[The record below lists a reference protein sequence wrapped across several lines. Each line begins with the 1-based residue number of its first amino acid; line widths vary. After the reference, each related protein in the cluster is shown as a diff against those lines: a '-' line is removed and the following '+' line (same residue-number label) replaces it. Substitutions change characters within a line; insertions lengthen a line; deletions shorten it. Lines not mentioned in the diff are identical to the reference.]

1 MKRVV
6 ALIISVGMLLSLT
19 ACVVIDVKEETYEEK
34 KELQPTN
41 TQTQPKNTEPEET
54 QPEETEYPVPPELKP
69 LITAFFAEESMQGDV
84 VYFGDETEYA
94 VRLGFTAE
102 VNLDFQFC
110 QLIWETQTYEVSEIF
125 VTDSLASGET
135 FLAYVAFPGDMTT
148 YGITV
153 TDQNGSTQNYA
164 VYISGMDGSLV
175 CREY

>member
-1 MKRVV
+1 MKRIF
-6 ALIISVGMLLSLT
+6 ALIVSIWMLLSLT
-19 ACVVIDVKEETYEEK
+19 GCVVFDIKEESYEEK

-69 LITAFFAEESMQGDV
+69 LITAFFAEDTIQGDV

-102 VNLDFQFC
+102 EDLDFQFC
-110 QLIWETQTYEVSEIF
+110 QLIWETQTYAVSEIF

-135 FLAYVAFPGDMTT
+135 FVAQVAFPGDLTT
-148 YGITV
+148 FGITV

-175 CREY
+175 CQEY